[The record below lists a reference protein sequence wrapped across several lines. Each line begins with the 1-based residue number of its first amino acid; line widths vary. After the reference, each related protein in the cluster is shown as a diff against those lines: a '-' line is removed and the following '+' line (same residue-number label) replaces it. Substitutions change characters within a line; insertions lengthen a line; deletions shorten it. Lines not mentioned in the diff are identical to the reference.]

1 MRGRRRRTGIT
12 AAVIASWTALA
23 VAACG
28 DDRNQAAPAEP
39 PSPVA
44 TTQPADDP
52 AATSA
57 AEAPSAATGTGPAA
71 AVPDEEL
78 EAVVRAWSAALNAGD
93 NKAAADLF
101 APRAIIVQA
110 GVAIQLEDRA
120 AAIRWNTDLPCSG
133 TIVDLDVRNGVVVA
147 VFALGDRSTGP
158 CDAAPGTL
166 AAAAFL
172 IENGKIAVW
181 QQVVP
186 PENLSPERTALAGVG
201 SAARA

>member
-1 MRGRRRRTGIT
+1 MRGGRRRTRIA

-28 DDRNQAAPAEP
+28 DDGNQAASAEP
-39 PSPVA
+39 PSPAA
-44 TTQPADDP
+44 TTQPADPP
-52 AATSA
+52 ASTSS
-57 AEAPSAATGTGPAA
+57 AEAPSEATGTGPAA
-71 AVPDEEL
+71 AVTNEEL

-93 NKAAADLF
+93 NEAAADLF
-101 APRAIIVQA
+101 APGAIIVQA
-110 GVAIQLEDRA
+110 GVAIQFEDRA
-120 AAIRWNTDLPCSG
+120 AAIRWNADLPCSG
-133 TIVDLDVRNGVVVA
+133 TIVDLDIRNGVVLA
-147 VFALGDRSTGP
+147 VFELGDRATGP

-181 QQVVP
+181 QQVAP
-186 PENLSPERTALAGVG
+186 PEDVSPERTALAGAG